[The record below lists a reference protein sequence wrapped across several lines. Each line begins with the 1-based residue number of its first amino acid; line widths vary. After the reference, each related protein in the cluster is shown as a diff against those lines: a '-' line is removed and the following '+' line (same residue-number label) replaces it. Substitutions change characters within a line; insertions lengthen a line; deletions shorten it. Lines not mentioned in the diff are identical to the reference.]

1 MRFPC
6 TAVRFKSARVVARA
20 RRGRRDAVVAAR
32 VRWDLFFVHRIAAM
46 CAGVAY
52 GERGVPRRFEDYA
65 RGGAFPEINVVQFPE
80 GAGWNSRDGLDG
92 PASVL
97 MEYKELLA
105 LAARG
110 AFAEARTTPEYE
122 GFLKHVTRC
131 VRDGDA
137 KTSIRTSSLRIDAS
151 RDFGTDIERIIRGG
165 ALKGASVVRR
175 VRDFDASL
183 VESTYLVGEGEPCV
197 FEDGMK
203 DCPGKYWTFDT
214 LKHELGSFTVTC
226 NDRAPARRMDASD
239 GSGVQRTHA
248 TSLKDF
254 IEYIESRDGE
264 VTSVRENEENE
275 ENEVLGQAW
284 NMKCVPFYAN
294 GMRIFSDPEFAE
306 KLARAFPPPYF
317 TSQCDHTKMLIQM
330 TLDTGLRA
338 LARGKDDIP
347 RLFNVDHSVSTSL
360 NKMFC
365 GPKGTI
371 TRLHFDCGDAHAW
384 LGQVVGTKLF
394 IFYPPSDSD
403 KLYPIES
410 THSPID
416 PLNPDYEKYP
426 LFRQA
431 RARVVILRPGEVV
444 LNPCRWWHYAVALTP
459 SVTVMRNFYNSSSNP
474 HELVSMIIGMVQKV
488 AKGEA
493 VASEPRTQ
501 PRGG

>member
-1 MRFPC
+1 MHSGAFQVC
-6 TAVRFKSARVVARA
+6 A
-20 RRGRRDAVVAAR
+20 RRRQSAPGASRRRRRRAGTVEII
-32 VRWDLFFVHRIAAM
+32 FVHRVAAM
-46 CAGVAY
+46 CADVGY
-52 GERGVPRRFEDYA
+52 GERGVREGSVSRPHPYAWAPRRFEDYA
-65 RGGAFPEINVVQFPE
+65 HGGAFPEINVVQFPE
-80 GAGWNSRDGLDG
+80 GAGWNARDGLEG

-131 VRDGDA
+131 VRD
-137 KTSIRTSSLRIDAS
+137 
-151 RDFGTDIERIIRGG
+151 RDGNREFCTDIERIIRVG
-165 ALKGASVVRR
+165 ALKGASIVRR

-183 VESTYLVGEGEPCV
+183 VESTCLVGEGEPCV

-264 VTSVRENEENE
+264 VTSVREDEED
-275 ENEVLGQAW
+275 VLGQAW
-284 NMKCVPFYAN
+284 SMKCVPFYAN
-294 GMRIFSDPEFAE
+294 GMRVFSDPEFAE

-347 RLFNVDHSVSTSL
+347 QLFNVDHSVSTSL

-403 KLYPIES
+403 KLYLIES

-431 RARVVILRPGEVV
+431 QARVVILRPGEVV
-444 LNPCRWWHYAVALTP
+444 LNPRRWWHYAVALTP

>member
-1 MRFPC
+1 
-6 TAVRFKSARVVARA
+6 
-20 RRGRRDAVVAAR
+20 
-32 VRWDLFFVHRIAAM
+32 M
-46 CAGVAY
+46 CAAVAY
-52 GERGVPRRFEDYA
+52 GERGVREGSVSRSHPYAWAPRRFEDYA
-65 RGGAFPEINVVQFPE
+65 HGGAFPEINVVQFPE
-80 GAGWNSRDGLDG
+80 GAGWNARDGLDG

-122 GFLKHVTRC
+122 GFLKHLTRC
-131 VRDGDA
+131 ARDGGDG
-137 KTSIRTSSLRIDAS
+137 S
-151 RDFGTDIERIIRGG
+151 REVGTDIERIIRVG
-165 ALKGASVVRR
+165 ALKGASIVRR

-183 VESTYLVGEGEPCV
+183 VEAACLVGEGEPCV

-214 LKHELGSFTVTC
+214 LKHGELGSFTVTC

-264 VTSVRENEENE
+264 VTSVREDEED
-275 ENEVLGQAW
+275 VLGQTW
-284 NMKCVPFYAN
+284 NTECVPFYAN
-294 GMRIFSDPEFAE
+294 GMRVFSDPEFAE
-306 KLARAFPPPYF
+306 KLALAFPPPYF
-317 TSQCDHTKMLIQM
+317 TSQCDHTKMLIKM

-347 RLFNVDHSVSTSL
+347 QLFNVDHSVSTSL

-416 PLNPDYEKYP
+416 PLNPDYEKFP

-431 RARVVILRPGEVV
+431 RARAVILRPGEVV
-444 LNPCRWWHYAVALTP
+444 LNPRRWWHYAVALTP